1 MNPKVN
7 TKEAMGT
14 SPRSENRSRDKQG
27 WEEEE
32 HFPLLA
38 AAAPP

>member
-1 MNPKVN
+1 MSPKTN
-7 TKEAMGT
+7 IKKAMGT
-14 SPRSENRSRDKQG
+14 SPRSENGNRDKQG

-32 HFPLLA
+32 HFTLLA